1 MGNFKRKTF
10 QIQTSVKHAHAP
22 PAHTHTHTRTL
33 TSLSVKLRLHKAIFK
48 VAFTTTMTSTA
59 FLR

>member
-1 MGNFKRKTF
+1 MGNFKRKTS
-10 QIQTSVKHAHAP
+10 QIQTFVKHAHAP
-22 PAHTHTHTRTL
+22 PARTHTHTRTP